1 MTDLPMDVLRALAMR
16 ELGGAQ
22 ARPLFVT
29 ISGAHLYGFASPD
42 SDFDVRGCHLLPL
55 PAVVSMSPGRE
66 TIEYSGVEEGRE
78 LDFVS
83 HDAAKF
89 FRLMLK
95 KNGYVLEQ
103 VFSPI
108 VVSGGPDFDELRDL
122 ARGCMTRHLYH
133 HYRGFF
139 ENQMALF
146 EKETEKRAKTLLY
159 AYRVLLTG
167 IHVQRSG
174 EIEAN
179 LPRLMGLYPQ
189 PGVPELMAA
198 KVKEKAGIGAA
209 DLEHHL
215 QALGAL
221 KERLVEA
228 FERSTLPEEPRRAAD
243 LDRFLV
249 RLRLGAV

>member
-1 MTDLPMDVLRALAMR
+1 MTTLPIEELRAIALR
-16 ELGGAQ
+16 ELGRAS

-42 SDFDVRGCHLLPL
+42 SDFDLRSCHLLPL
-55 PAVVSMSPGRE
+55 ESVVSLAGGRE
-66 TIEYSGVEEGRE
+66 TLEHSAIEDGRE
-78 LDFVS
+78 IDFVS

-95 KNGYVLEQ
+95 KNGYVMEQ

-108 VVSGGPDFDELRDL
+108 EVIGGSGLEALREI
-122 ARGCMTRHLYH
+122 ARGCITRHIYH

-146 EKETEKRAKTLLY
+146 EKEPVKKAKTLLY

-167 IHVQRSG
+167 IHVLRSG

-179 LPRLMGLYPQ
+179 LNTLTGMYPQ
-189 PGVPELMAA
+189 AAVAELKAA
-198 KVKEKAGIGAA
+198 KVREKAGLEGA
-209 DLEHHL
+209 DLERHL
-215 QALGAL
+215 VALGGL
-221 KERLVEA
+221 KERLVREFEA
-228 FERSTLPEEPRRAAD
+228 SRLPEEPRRAED

-249 RLRLGAV
+249 QLRLHPA